1 MTPTHAPEQ
10 ELASAYATLR
20 RGLLASIRYKVR
32 DAQVAED
39 LLQDVFVKAVKA
51 VREGRAPE
59 NLAAWLHQVVRTT
72 VIDHY
77 RAGKPDTEPLDEE
90 TAQVPIDDL
99 ERFQILATCMQPLV
113 TSLPPL
119 YRDAVMAADFQGQAL
134 ANLAQEAGL
143 LTPQSMERLI
153 QEALRRREAADQLAG
168 VADRPA
174 AARSSSATRAAA
186 SRHARLYG
194 SLMSG
199 NRVSPS
205 PTA

>member
-1 MTPTHAPEQ
+1 MTPTHTSEQ

-51 VREGRAPE
+51 VREGRAPG

-77 RAGKPDTEPLDEE
+77 RAGKPDTEPLDED
-90 TAQVPIDDL
+90 TAQVPSDDL

-113 TSLPPL
+113 MSLPPL
-119 YRDAVMAADFQGQAL
+119 YRDAVMAADFQGRAL
-134 ANLAQEAGL
+134 ANLDQGVSVSAAKSRVSRGRAL
-143 LTPQSMERLI
+143 LRERLL
-153 QEALRRREAADQLAG
+153 QCCTVE
-168 VADRPA
+168 
-174 AARSSSATRAAA
+174 RSRNGAVEDFQ
-186 SRHARLYG
+186 RLED
-194 SLMSG
+194 SDC
-199 NRVSPS
+199 NC
-205 PTA
+205 